1 MRETK
6 LERRCRGGFSGLGAA
21 AYPATATRSF
31 FSDTLFTICPWWDG
45 PTVRG
50 TIETLLAADAK
61 KRPRRWIWVH
71 HAPPASSPTSWDG
84 ARYHG
89 GADLE
94 RWILEYRPDFV
105 LCGHVHQSPFRQGG
119 SWADCVGPRDHT
131 SQRMNAEAQ
140 RLSNLPRKEARMR
153 MEAGI
158 SSLLSAEPLMR
169 ELPPWSALHICACGQ
184 NDTFAWPEPN
194 LIAGWRTI

>member
-94 RWILEYRPDFV
+94 RWILGY
-105 LCGHVHQSPFRQGG
+105 
-119 SWADCVGPRDHT
+119 
-131 SQRMNAEAQ
+131 
-140 RLSNLPRKEARMR
+140 
-153 MEAGI
+153 
-158 SSLLSAEPLMR
+158 
-169 ELPPWSALHICACGQ
+169 
-184 NDTFAWPEPN
+184 
-194 LIAGWRTI
+194 